1 MADFLTTIA
10 RERRERLE
18 REALH
23 VPTVEL
29 RREAEARSGDSRA
42 FGAALRR
49 PSGEPL
55 RVIAEIKRA
64 SPSAGL
70 LKREFDPAS
79 IGKEYERVG
88 AAAISV
94 LTEPLRFQGSVEH
107 LRLVRDAVSVPLLLK
122 DFVVHERQLYEARA
136 SGADAVL
143 LIVSLLGP
151 GQLRDYAALAREI
164 GLELLIEIH
173 EKHEVERA
181 VALEGAIGVNNR
193 NLRTLEMRRHHASA
207 ILPLI
212 PADRVR
218 IAESGYSAREEMRE
232 LERVGADGVLI
243 GETLLKAE
251 SIEEAFASL
260 FGTTVPA
267 KKPTGKKSG

>member
-151 GQLRDYAALAREI
+151 GQLRDYAALAQEI

-173 EKHEVERA
+173 EKHEVEPA
-181 VALEGAIGVNNR
+181 VALEGTIGVNNR
-193 NLRTLEMRRHHASA
+193 NLRTLEMLRHHASA

>member
-1 MADFLTTIA
+1 MMADFLTTIA

-29 RREAEARSGDSRA
+29 RREAEERMGDSRA
-42 FGAALRR
+42 FIAALRR

-55 RVIAEIKRA
+55 RLIAEIKRA

-70 LKREFDPAS
+70 LKQEFNPAE

-107 LRLVRDAVSVPLLLK
+107 LREVRESVEVPVLLK

-136 SGADAVL
+136 NGADAAL
-143 LIVSLLGP
+143 LIVSLLGS

-164 GLELLIEIH
+164 GLELLIEVH
-173 EKHEVERA
+173 EKGEMERA
-181 VALEGAIGVNNR
+181 LALEGAIGVNNR
-193 NLRTLEMRRHHASA
+193 NLHTLELRRHHASG

-260 FGTTVPA
+260 FGTTPA
-267 KKPTGKKSG
+267 KKPTEKKSG

>member
-23 VPTVEL
+23 VSTAEL
-29 RREAEARSGDSRA
+29 RRDAEARRGDARP
-42 FGAALRR
+42 FIAALRR

-70 LKREFDPAS
+70 LRPVFDPAA

-107 LRLVRDAVSVPLLLK
+107 LRAVRDAVSRPVLLK

-136 SGADAVL
+136 YGADAVL
-143 LIVSLLGP
+143 LIVALLGAV
-151 GQLRDYAALAREI
+151 QLRDYAALAREI

-173 EKHEVERA
+173 EKNEGDRA
-181 VALEGAIGVNNR
+181 LALDGAIGVNNR
-193 NLRTLEMRRHHASA
+193 NLKTLAMRRDHAA
-207 ILPLI
+207 TLLPLI

-218 IAESGYSAREEMRE
+218 IAESGYSSREEMRQ
-232 LERVGADGVLI
+232 LERIGADGVLI
-243 GETLLKAE
+243 GETLLRAE

-260 FGTTVPA
+260 FGTVPGER
-267 KKPTGKKSG
+267 PTGSKSS

>member
-23 VPTVEL
+23 HPTVEL
-29 RREAEARSGDSRA
+29 RREAEARLGDSRSFIA
-42 FGAALRR
+42 SLRR

-64 SPSAGL
+64 SPSAGV
-70 LKREFDPAS
+70 LKQEFDPAA
-79 IGKEYERVG
+79 IGLEYERVG

-107 LRLVRDAVSVPLLLK
+107 LRLVRESVSLPVLLK

-136 SGADAVL
+136 NGADAALV
-143 LIVSLLGP
+143 IVSLLGA

-173 EKHEVERA
+173 EKSEVERA
-181 VALEGAIGVNNR
+181 LALEGAIGVNNR
-193 NLRTLEMRRHHASA
+193 NLRTLEMRRNHASQ
-207 ILPLI
+207 ILPMV

-243 GETLLKAE
+243 GETLLKAD
-251 SIEEAFASL
+251 SIEEAFVAL
-260 FGTTVPA
+260 FGAVPVKKSA
-267 KKPTGKKSG
+267 EKKPG

>member
-23 VPTVEL
+23 LPTSEL
-29 RREAEARSGDSRA
+29 RRDAEARRGDARPFIAS
-42 FGAALRR
+42 LRR

-70 LKREFDPAS
+70 LKKEFNPAE
-79 IGKEYERVG
+79 IGLEYERVG

-107 LRLVRDAVSVPLLLK
+107 LRTVREAVTLPVLLK
-122 DFVVHERQLYEARA
+122 DFVVHERQLFEARA
-136 SGADAVL
+136 NGADAAL
-143 LIVSLLGP
+143 LIVSLLGAT
-151 GQLRDYAALAREI
+151 QLRDYADLAREI
-164 GLELLIEIH
+164 GLELLIEVH
-173 EKHEVERA
+173 EKAEVERA
-181 VALEGAIGVNNR
+181 LALDGAIGVNNR
-193 NLRTLEMRRHHASA
+193 NLKTLDMRKHHASA

-212 PADRVR
+212 PSDRVR
-218 IAESGYSAREEMRE
+218 IAESGYSARDEMRE

-243 GETLLKAE
+243 GETLLKAD
-251 SIEEAFASL
+251 SIEEAFVSL
-260 FGTTVPA
+260 FGAVTE
-267 KKPTGKKSG
+267 KKPTGKKSS

>member
-18 REALH
+18 REAVH
-23 VPTVEL
+23 VPTIEL
-29 RREAEARSGDSRA
+29 RRQAEARLGDTRA
-42 FGAALRR
+42 LIASLRR

-70 LKREFDPAS
+70 LKRDFDPIA

-88 AAAISV
+88 AVAISV

-107 LRLVRDAVSVPLLLK
+107 LRVVRDAVSVPVLLK

-136 SGADAVL
+136 NGADAAL
-143 LIVSLLGP
+143 LIVSLLGA

-173 EKHEVERA
+173 EKNEVERA
-181 VALEGAIGVNNR
+181 LALEGAIGVNNR
-193 NLRTLEMRRHHASA
+193 NLRTLEMRRHHASS
-207 ILPLI
+207 ILPLV
-212 PADRVR
+212 PSDRVR
-218 IAESGYSAREEMRE
+218 IAESGYRVREEMRE

-260 FGTTVPA
+260 FGAVPD
-267 KKPTGKKSG
+267 KKPTKKAG

>member
-1 MADFLTTIA
+1 MTDFLTTIA

-18 REALH
+18 REALR

-29 RREAEARSGDSRA
+29 RRDAEARRGDSRP
-42 FGAALRR
+42 FIAALRR

-64 SPSAGL
+64 SPSAGV
-70 LKREFDPAS
+70 LKSGKFDPAQ
-79 IGKEYERVG
+79 IGMEYERVG

-94 LTEPLRFQGSVEH
+94 LTEPVRFQGSVAH
-107 LRLVRDAVSVPLLLK
+107 LRAVRDAVSLPVLLK
-122 DFVVHERQLYEARA
+122 DFVVHERQIYEGRA
-136 SGADAVL
+136 HGADAIL
-143 LIVSLLGP
+143 LIVSLLSP
-151 GQLRDYAALAREI
+151 GQLRDYAALAGEI
-164 GLELLIEIH
+164 GLELLIEVH
-173 EKHEVERA
+173 EKNEVERA
-181 VALEGAIGVNNR
+181 LALEGAIGVNNR
-193 NLRTLEMRRHHASA
+193 SLRTLEMRRNHASS
-207 ILPLI
+207 ILPLV

-251 SIEEAFASL
+251 SIEEAYASL
-260 FGTTVPA
+260 FGTPA
-267 KKPTGKKSG
+267 KPTGKKGSS

>member
-23 VPTVEL
+23 VPTTDL
-29 RREAEARSGDSRA
+29 RRDAEARRGDTRPFIAS
-42 FGAALRR
+42 LRR

-70 LKREFDPAS
+70 LKREFDPVA
-79 IGKEYERVG
+79 IGKEYQRVG

-94 LTEPLRFQGSVEH
+94 LTEPLRFQGSVDH
-107 LRLVRDAVSVPLLLK
+107 LRAVRDEVTLPVLLK

-136 SGADAVL
+136 YGADAAL
-143 LIVSLLGP
+143 LIVSMLGRT
-151 GQLRDYAALAREI
+151 QLRDYADLAREI

-173 EKHEVERA
+173 EKNEVEA
-181 VALEGAIGVNNR
+181 ALALDGAIGVNNR
-193 NLRTLEMRRHHASA
+193 NLKTLEMRRNHASA

-218 IAESGYSAREEMRE
+218 IAESGYSARDEMRE

-243 GETLLKAE
+243 GETLLKAD
-251 SIEEAFASL
+251 SIEEAFVSL
-260 FGTTVPA
+260 FGAVSGP
-267 KKPTGKKSG
+267 KPTGKQSG

>member
-1 MADFLTTIA
+1 MADFLTTID

-18 REALH
+18 REALR

-29 RREAEARSGDSRA
+29 RRDAEARRGDSRP
-42 FGAALRR
+42 FIAALRR

-70 LKREFDPAS
+70 LKSGEFDPAR
-79 IGKEYERVG
+79 IGTEYERVG

-94 LTEPLRFQGSVEH
+94 LTEPLRFQGSVAH
-107 LRLVRDAVSVPLLLK
+107 LRIVRDTVSLPVLLK
-122 DFVVHERQLYEARA
+122 DFVVHERQIYEGRA
-136 SGADAVL
+136 NGADAIL
-143 LIVSLLGP
+143 LIVSLLSP

-164 GLELLIEIH
+164 GLELLIEVH
-173 EKHEVERA
+173 EKNEVDSA
-181 VALEGAIGVNNR
+181 LALEGAIGVNNR
-193 NLRTLEMRRHHASA
+193 NLRTLEMRRNHASS
-207 ILPLI
+207 ILPLV

-243 GETLLKAE
+243 GETLLKAD
-251 SIEEAFASL
+251 SIEEAFAAL
-260 FGTTVPA
+260 FGAAPV
-267 KKPTGKKSG
+267 KPSGKRDSP

>member
-29 RREAEARSGDSRA
+29 RRDAEARFGDTRPFIAS
-42 FGAALRR
+42 LRR

-70 LKREFDPAS
+70 LKRDFDPAG
-79 IGKEYERVG
+79 IGREYERVG

-107 LRLVRDAVSVPLLLK
+107 LRLVRDSVSVPVLLK

-136 SGADAVL
+136 CGADAAL
-143 LIVSLLGP
+143 LIVSLLSP
-151 GQLRDYAALAREI
+151 GQLKDYAALAREI
-164 GLELLIEIH
+164 GLELLIELH
-173 EKHEVERA
+173 DRNDVDRA
-181 VALEGAIGVNNR
+181 LALEGAIGVNNR
-193 NLRTLEMRRHHASA
+193 NLRTLEMRRNHAST
-207 ILPLI
+207 ILPLV

-260 FGTTVPA
+260 FGTIPA
-267 KKPTGKKSG
+267 KKPTEKRAG

>member
-18 REALH
+18 REAVR
-23 VPTVEL
+23 VPTAEL
-29 RREAEARSGDSRA
+29 RRQAEARAGDSRA
-42 FGAALRR
+42 FIASLRR

-70 LKREFDPAS
+70 LKRDFHPED
-79 IGKEYERVG
+79 IGREYERVG

-107 LRLVRDAVSVPLLLK
+107 LRRVRDAVSVPVLLK

-136 SGADAVL
+136 NGADAVL
-143 LIVSLLGP
+143 LIVSLLGS
-151 GQLRDYAALAREI
+151 GQLRDYAALAGEI
-164 GLELLIEIH
+164 GLELLIELH
-173 EKHEVERA
+173 EKNEVERA
-181 VALEGAIGVNNR
+181 IALEGAIGVNNR
-193 NLRTLEMRRHHASA
+193 NLRTLEMRRHHASS

-218 IAESGYSAREEMRE
+218 IAESGYSVREEMRE

-251 SIEEAFASL
+251 SIEEAFAAL
-260 FGTTVPA
+260 FGSTAPG
-267 KKPTGKKSG
+267 KKPTEKRTG

>member
-18 REALH
+18 REAVH

-29 RREAEARSGDSRA
+29 RRQAEARLGDTRA
-42 FGAALRR
+42 FIASLRR

-64 SPSAGL
+64 SPSAGV
-70 LKREFDPAS
+70 LKSGEFDPAA

-107 LRLVRDAVSVPLLLK
+107 LRAVRDSVTVPVLLK

-136 SGADAVL
+136 NGADAVL
-143 LIVSLLGP
+143 LIVSLLGA
-151 GQLRDYAALAREI
+151 GQLRDYAALARDI
-164 GLELLIEIH
+164 GLELLIELH
-173 EKHEVERA
+173 EKNEVERGL
-181 VALEGAIGVNNR
+181 ALEGAIGVNNR
-193 NLRTLEMRRHHASA
+193 NLRTLEMRRHHASS

-243 GETLLKAE
+243 GETLLRAE
-251 SIEEAFASL
+251 SIEEAFAAL
-260 FGTTVPA
+260 FGTVPD
-267 KKPTGKKSG
+267 KKPTGKKAG

>member
-1 MADFLTTIA
+1 MADFLTTIS

-29 RREAEARSGDSRA
+29 RREAEARRGDSRA
-42 FGAALRR
+42 FIAALRR

-70 LKREFDPAS
+70 LRQGEFDPAA
-79 IGKEYERVG
+79 IGREYERVG

-94 LTEPLRFQGSVEH
+94 LTEPLRFQGSVTH
-107 LRLVRDAVSVPLLLK
+107 LREVRDSVSLPVLLK
-122 DFVVHERQLYEARA
+122 DFVIHERQIYEARA
-136 SGADAVL
+136 NGADAML
-143 LIVSLLGP
+143 LIVSLLGA

-164 GLELLIEIH
+164 GLELLIEVH
-173 EKHEVERA
+173 EKAEVERA
-181 VALEGAIGVNNR
+181 LALEGAIGVNNR
-193 NLRTLEMRRHHASA
+193 NLRTLEMRRHHASG

-251 SIEEAFASL
+251 SIEEAFVSL
-260 FGTTVPA
+260 FGTVPDR
-267 KKPTGKKSG
+267 KPTGKKSA

>member
-18 REALH
+18 REAVH
-23 VPTVEL
+23 ISTVEL
-29 RREAEARSGDSRA
+29 RRQAEARRRDTRA
-42 FGAALRR
+42 FIASLRR

-70 LKREFDPAS
+70 LKREFDPAA

-107 LRLVRDAVSVPLLLK
+107 LRVVREAVSVPVLLK
-122 DFVVHERQLYEARA
+122 DFVVHERQLFEARA
-136 SGADAVL
+136 YGADAAL

-151 GQLRDYAALAREI
+151 GQLRDYAAIAREI
-164 GLELLIEIH
+164 GLELLIEVH
-173 EKHEVERA
+173 EKNEVERA
-181 VALEGAIGVNNR
+181 LALEGAIGVNNR
-193 NLRTLEMRRHHASA
+193 NLRTLEMRRNHASG
-207 ILPLI
+207 ILPMV

-260 FGTTVPA
+260 FGTVV
-267 KKPTGKKSG
+267 KKPAEKKPG

>member
-23 VPTVEL
+23 VPTIEL
-29 RREAEARSGDSRA
+29 RREAEVRAGDTRA
-42 FGAALRR
+42 FCAALRR

-70 LKREFDPAS
+70 LKLTFDPAE

-94 LTEPLRFQGSVEH
+94 LTEPLRFQGSVQH
-107 LRLVRDAVSVPLLLK
+107 LRIVRESVSVPVLLK

-136 SGADAVL
+136 NGADAVL
-143 LIVSLLGP
+143 LIVSLLSP
-151 GQLRDYAALAREI
+151 IQLRDYAALAREI
-164 GLELLIEIH
+164 GLELLVELH

-193 NLRTLEMRRHHASA
+193 NLRTLEMRRHHASS

-243 GETLLKAE
+243 GETLLKAD
-251 SIEEAFASL
+251 SIEEAFVAL
-260 FGTTVPA
+260 FGTVA
-267 KKPTGKKSG
+267 EKKPTGKKSG

>member
-23 VPTVEL
+23 LPTIDL
-29 RREAEARSGDSRA
+29 RRDAEARRGDTRPFIAS
-42 FGAALRR
+42 LRR

-70 LKREFDPAS
+70 LKREFDPVA
-79 IGKEYERVG
+79 IGTEYERVG

-107 LRLVRDAVSVPLLLK
+107 LRAVRDQVTLPVLLK

-136 SGADAVL
+136 YGADAAL
-143 LIVSLLGP
+143 LIVSMLGP
-151 GQLRDYAALAREI
+151 TQLRDYADLAREI

-173 EKHEVERA
+173 EKNEVDQ
-181 VALEGAIGVNNR
+181 ALALDGAIGVNNR
-193 NLRTLEMRRHHASA
+193 NLKTLEMRRNHASA
-207 ILPLI
+207 ILPMI

-243 GETLLKAE
+243 GETLLKAD
-251 SIEEAFASL
+251 SIEDAFVSL
-260 FGTTVPA
+260 FGAVSGPR
-267 KKPTGKKSG
+267 PTGKQSG

>member
-10 RERRERLE
+10 KERRERLE

-23 VPTVEL
+23 VPTIEL
-29 RREAEARSGDSRA
+29 RRDAEARATDTRA
-42 FGAALRR
+42 FIAALRR

-64 SPSAGL
+64 SPSAGV
-70 LKREFDPAS
+70 LKEEFNPAE

-94 LTEPLRFQGSVEH
+94 LTEPLRFQGSIED
-107 LRLVRDAVSVPLLLK
+107 LRVVREAVSVPVLLK

-136 SGADAVL
+136 NGADAAL
-143 LIVSLLGP
+143 LIVSLLSP

-164 GLELLIEIH
+164 GLELLIEVH
-173 EKHEVERA
+173 ERTEVERA
-181 VALEGAIGVNNR
+181 IALEGAVGVNNR
-193 NLRTLEMRRHHASA
+193 NLRTLEMRRHHASG

-218 IAESGYSAREEMRE
+218 IAESGYSAREEIRE
-232 LERVGADGVLI
+232 LERVGADGVLV
-243 GETLLKAE
+243 GEILLKAE
-251 SIEEAFASL
+251 SIEKAFTTL
-260 FGTTVPA
+260 FGLA
-267 KKPTGKKSG
+267 SEKKPTERKSG

>member
-23 VPTVEL
+23 VSTAEL
-29 RREAEARSGDSRA
+29 RREAEARTGDGRA
-42 FGAALRR
+42 FTAALRR
-49 PSGEPL
+49 PSGESL

-70 LKREFDPAS
+70 LKKEFHPEA
-79 IGKEYERVG
+79 IGKEYQRVG

-107 LRLVRDAVSVPLLLK
+107 LRAVREAVSVPVLLK
-122 DFVVHERQLYEARA
+122 DFVVHERQIYEARA
-136 SGADAVL
+136 NGADAVL
-143 LIVSLLGP
+143 LIVSLLSP
-151 GQLRDYAALAREI
+151 IQLRDYAALAREI
-164 GLELLIEIH
+164 GLELLIELH
-173 EKHEVERA
+173 EKNEVERA
-181 VALEGAIGVNNR
+181 IALEGAIGVNNR

-232 LERVGADGVLI
+232 LDRVGADGVLI

-260 FGTTVPA
+260 FGTAVPG

>member
-1 MADFLTTIA
+1 MMANFLTTIA

-29 RREAEARSGDSRA
+29 RRQAETRLGDTRA
-42 FGAALRR
+42 FIASLRR

-70 LKREFDPAS
+70 LKREFDPVA

-107 LRLVRDAVSVPLLLK
+107 LRAVREAVSVPVLLK
-122 DFVVHERQLYEARA
+122 DFVVHERQIYEARA
-136 SGADAVL
+136 NGADAAL
-143 LIVSLLGP
+143 LIVSLLGA

-164 GLELLIEIH
+164 GLELLIEVH
-173 EKHEVERA
+173 EKNEVERA
-181 VALEGAIGVNNR
+181 LALEGAIGVNNR
-193 NLRTLEMRRHHASA
+193 NLRTLEMRRHQASS
-207 ILPLI
+207 ILPLV

-260 FGTTVPA
+260 FGAVPD
-267 KKPTGKKSG
+267 KKATGKKAG

>member
-10 RERRERLE
+10 RERRERLQ

-23 VPTVEL
+23 IPTVAL
-29 RREAEARSGDSRA
+29 RREAEERMGDSRA
-42 FGAALRR
+42 FIAALRR

-70 LKREFDPAS
+70 LKQEFDPAQ

-94 LTEPLRFQGSVEH
+94 VTEPLRFQGSMGH
-107 LRLVRDAVSVPLLLK
+107 LRAVRDSVGVPVLLK

-136 SGADAVL
+136 SGADAAL
-143 LIVSLLGP
+143 LIVSLLGER
-151 GQLRDYAALAREI
+151 QLRDYAALAREI
-164 GLELLIEIH
+164 GLELLIEVH
-173 EKHEVERA
+173 EKTEVDHA
-181 VALEGAIGVNNR
+181 LALEGAIGVNNR
-193 NLRTLEMRRHHASA
+193 NLRTLELRRHHASG

-260 FGTTVPA
+260 FGTAPA
-267 KKPTGKKSG
+267 KKHTGKKSG

>member
-23 VPTVEL
+23 VSTIEL
-29 RREAEARSGDSRA
+29 RRQAEARLGDTRA
-42 FGAALRR
+42 FIASLRR

-70 LKREFDPAS
+70 LRREFDPAA
-79 IGKEYERVG
+79 IGQEYERVG

-107 LRLVRDAVSVPLLLK
+107 LREVRDSVKVPVLLK
-122 DFVVHERQLYEARA
+122 DFVVHERQLFEARA
-136 SGADAVL
+136 NGADAAL
-143 LIVSLLGP
+143 LIIALLSP
-151 GQLRDYAALAREI
+151 GQLKDYASLAREI
-164 GLELLIEIH
+164 GLELLIEVH
-173 EKHEVERA
+173 ERSEVDRA
-181 VALEGAIGVNNR
+181 LELEGAIGVNNR
-193 NLRTLEMRRHHASA
+193 NLRTLEMRRNHAA
-207 ILPLI
+207 NILPLV

-260 FGTTVPA
+260 FGTVPD
-267 KKPTGKKSG
+267 KKPTGRKSG

>member
-10 RERRERLE
+10 RERRERLQ
-18 REALH
+18 REALR
-23 VPTVEL
+23 VPTVDL
-29 RREAEARSGDSRA
+29 RREAEARGGDSRA
-42 FGAALRR
+42 FSAALRR

-70 LKREFDPAS
+70 LKREFDPAA

-107 LRLVRDAVSVPLLLK
+107 LRSVRNSVSVPVLLK
-122 DFVVHERQLYEARA
+122 DFVVHERQIYEARA

-151 GQLRDYAALAREI
+151 AQLRDYAALARDI
-164 GLELLIEIH
+164 GLELLIEVH
-173 EKHEVERA
+173 EKNEVERA
-181 VALEGAIGVNNR
+181 IALDGAIGVNNR
-193 NLRTLEMRRHHASA
+193 NLRTLEMRRHQAST

-251 SIEEAFASL
+251 SIEEAFALL
-260 FGTTVPA
+260 FGTPVPA

>member
-23 VPTVEL
+23 VPTADL
-29 RREAEARSGDSRA
+29 RREAEARNGDARP
-42 FGAALRR
+42 FTAALRR

-70 LKREFDPAS
+70 LKREFDPAE

-107 LRLVRDAVSVPLLLK
+107 LSIVRDAVSVPVLLK
-122 DFVVHERQLYEARA
+122 DFVVHERQIYEARA
-136 SGADAVL
+136 NGADAVL
-143 LIVSLLGP
+143 LIVSLLSP
-151 GQLRDYAALAREI
+151 VQLGDYAALAREI

-207 ILPLI
+207 ILPLV
-212 PADRVR
+212 PADRIR

-243 GETLLKAE
+243 GETLLRAE
-251 SIEEAFASL
+251 SIEEAFATL
-260 FGTTVPA
+260 FGTTVPS

>member
-23 VPTVEL
+23 VPTVHL
-29 RREAEARSGDSRA
+29 RRAAEERAGDSRA
-42 FGAALRR
+42 FIAAMRR

-55 RVIAEIKRA
+55 RVLAEIKRA

-70 LKREFDPAS
+70 LKQDFDPAG

-107 LRLVRDAVSVPLLLK
+107 LRMVRDSVSVPVLLK
-122 DFVVHERQLYEARA
+122 DFVVHERQIYEARA
-136 SGADAVL
+136 NGADAVL
-143 LIVSLLGP
+143 LIVSLLSR
-151 GQLRDYAALAREI
+151 GQLRDYASLAREI
-164 GLELLIEIH
+164 GLELLVEIH
-173 EKHEVERA
+173 EKSEVELA
-181 VALEGAIGVNNR
+181 LTLEGAIGVNNR
-193 NLRTLEMRRHHASA
+193 NLRTLEMRRNHASS

-243 GETLLKAE
+243 GETLLKAK

-260 FGTTVPA
+260 FGTIPV

>member
-1 MADFLTTIA
+1 MADFLSTIA
-10 RERRERLE
+10 RERRERLD

-23 VPTVEL
+23 TPTVEL
-29 RREAEARSGDSRA
+29 RRDAESRAGDSRA

-64 SPSAGL
+64 SPSAGVL
-70 LKREFDPAS
+70 TEEFKPVE
-79 IGKEYERVG
+79 IGIEYERVG

-94 LTEPLRFQGSVEH
+94 LTEPLRFQGSIED
-107 LRLVRDAVSVPLLLK
+107 LRLVREAVSIPVLLK

-136 SGADAVL
+136 NGADAAL
-143 LIVSLLGP
+143 LIVSLLSP
-151 GQLRDYAALAREI
+151 GQLRDYATLAREI
-164 GLELLIEIH
+164 GLEVLIEVH
-173 EKHEVERA
+173 EKAEVERA
-181 VALEGAIGVNNR
+181 IALEGTIGVNNR
-193 NLRTLEMRRHHASA
+193 NLRTLEMRRHHASG

-232 LERVGADGVLI
+232 LERVGADGVLV

-251 SIEEAFASL
+251 SIEEAFATL
-260 FGTTVPA
+260 FGTA
-267 KKPTGKKSG
+267 SGKKPTGKQSG

>member
-1 MADFLTTIA
+1 MADFLSTIA
-10 RERRERLE
+10 RERRERLD

-23 VPTVEL
+23 RPTLEL
-29 RREAEARSGDSRA
+29 RREAEARRGDGRPFIAS
-42 FGAALRR
+42 LRR

-64 SPSAGL
+64 SPSAGV
-70 LKREFDPAS
+70 LKEEFDPAA
-79 IGKEYERVG
+79 IGVEYERVG

-94 LTEPLRFQGSVEH
+94 LTEPLRFQGSIEH
-107 LRLVRDAVSVPLLLK
+107 LRQVREAVTLPVLLK
-122 DFVVHERQLYEARA
+122 DFVVHERQLFEARA
-136 SGADAVL
+136 HGADAAL

-151 GQLRDYAALAREI
+151 TQLKDYAALAREI

-173 EKHEVERA
+173 EKGEVDR
-181 VALEGAIGVNNR
+181 ALELDGAIGVNNR
-193 NLRTLEMRRHHASA
+193 NLKTLDMRKHHASG

-251 SIEEAFASL
+251 SIEEAFAAL
-260 FGTTVPA
+260 FGAVSE
-267 KKPTGKKSG
+267 KKPTGKKAG

>member
-23 VPTVEL
+23 VPTADL
-29 RREAEARSGDSRA
+29 RREAEARTGDGRA
-42 FGAALRR
+42 FTAALRR
-49 PSGEPL
+49 PSGESL

-70 LKREFDPAS
+70 LKKEFQPEA
-79 IGKEYERVG
+79 IGKEYQRVG

-107 LRLVRDAVSVPLLLK
+107 LRAVREAVSVPVLLK
-122 DFVVHERQLYEARA
+122 DFVVHERQIYEARA
-136 SGADAVL
+136 NGADAML
-143 LIVSLLGP
+143 LIVSLLSP
-151 GQLRDYAALAREI
+151 IQLRDYAALAREI
-164 GLELLIEIH
+164 GLELLIEVH

-181 VALEGAIGVNNR
+181 IALEGAIGVNNR
-193 NLRTLEMRRHHASA
+193 NLRTLEMRRNHASA

-232 LERVGADGVLI
+232 LDRVGADGVLI

-260 FGTTVPA
+260 FGTVVPA

>member
-1 MADFLTTIA
+1 MADFLSTIA
-10 RERRERLE
+10 RERRERLD
-18 REALH
+18 REAVH
-23 VPTVEL
+23 VPTAEL
-29 RREAEARSGDSRA
+29 RREAEARSGDARA
-42 FGAALRR
+42 FTAALRR

-70 LKREFDPAS
+70 LKREFNPAE

-107 LRLVRDAVSVPLLLK
+107 LRTVREAVSVPVLLK
-122 DFVVHERQLYEARA
+122 DFVVHERQIYEARA
-136 SGADAVL
+136 NGADAVL
-143 LIVSLLGP
+143 LIVSLLSP
-151 GQLRDYAALAREI
+151 IQLRDYAALAREI
-164 GLELLIEIH
+164 GLELLIELH
-173 EKHEVERA
+173 EKNEVERA
-181 VALEGAIGVNNR
+181 IALEGAIGVNNR

-243 GETLLKAE
+243 GETLLKAD

-260 FGTTVPA
+260 FGTTVPG

>member
-1 MADFLTTIA
+1 MANFLTTIA

-29 RREAEARSGDSRA
+29 RRQAEARLGDTRA
-42 FGAALRR
+42 FIASLRR

-70 LKREFDPAS
+70 LKREFDPAA

-107 LRLVRDAVSVPLLLK
+107 LRAVRDSMSASSTRRAPT
-122 DFVVHERQLYEARA
+122 ARTQRSSSCRSWA
-136 SGADAVL
+136 RCSSG
-143 LIVSLLGP
+143 
-151 GQLRDYAALAREI
+151 
-164 GLELLIEIH
+164 
-173 EKHEVERA
+173 
-181 VALEGAIGVNNR
+181 
-193 NLRTLEMRRHHASA
+193 TMRRS
-207 ILPLI
+207 
-212 PADRVR
+212 PA
-218 IAESGYSAREEMRE
+218 
-232 LERVGADGVLI
+232 
-243 GETLLKAE
+243 TLV
-251 SIEEAFASL
+251 SS
-260 FGTTVPA
+260 
-267 KKPTGKKSG
+267 S